1 MFQLHIAVVMF
12 LFPVWNTFPLL
23 SLLSQPPPK
32 NTDSMGNFRGILL
45 FYPDPAQI
53 AVAGKFSHP
62 LETGEKLC

>member
-23 SLLSQPPPK
+23 SLLSQPAPK
-32 NTDSMGNFRGILL
+32 KPDSTGYFRGIQL
-45 FYPDPAQI
+45 FHPVSVQI
-53 AVAGKFSHP
+53 GVAGKFSHP